1 MINKK
6 LTIPFLFAPI
16 ILAMSACG
24 GSDSSSSPQPP
35 EQAKFSLG
43 ISDAPIDEADS
54 VFIEIDEITI
64 SGTETT
70 VITEFTNDNNEIVET
85 IKVNL
90 LDFQGTD
97 QLKIVDEA
105 QGLVI
110 APGTYSME
118 LLVVDAGSYVL
129 LENDAT
135 EYSIKVPSSK
145 LRLGDFEVASTSIQ
159 VGDTPAYT
167 IEFSLRESLVMRGN
181 TPTKNGFIIKP
192 HGVHIVSEYGTLQ
205 GNISAENTNLGSC
218 IVYLYEGEPTELGDS
233 YDADDE
239 TFVGDTPTATA
250 PLISTLVAVDGAYS
264 IGFVPTGS
272 YTVALMCGTN
282 IDDNVQYN
290 ALTIPSLVENIAT
303 VSIIKGDVTTV
314 DF

>member
-6 LTIPFLFAPI
+6 LTIPFLFTPI
-16 ILAMSACG
+16 ILVMSACG
-24 GSDSSSSPQPP
+24 GSDSTSSPEPNA
-35 EQAKFSLG
+35 QAKFSLG

-64 SGTETT
+64 SGTETK
-70 VITEFTNDNNEIVET
+70 VITEFTNENNDIVET

-97 QLKIVDEA
+97 QLKIIDEA

-118 LLVVDAGSYVL
+118 LLVVDTGSYVL

-135 EYSIKVPSSK
+135 EYSIKVPSSR

-192 HGVHIVSEYGTLQ
+192 HGVHIVSEYGTLK
-205 GNISAENTNLGSC
+205 GNISADNTNLGSC

-239 TFVGDTPTATA
+239 TFVGDIPTATA

-264 IGFVPTGS
+264 IGFVPTGN
-272 YTVALMCGTN
+272 YTVALMCGTD

>member
-1 MINKK
+1 MINKNF
-6 LTIPFLFAPI
+6 TIPFLFTPI
-16 ILAMSACG
+16 ILAISACG
-24 GSDSSSSPQPP
+24 GSDNSSPQPS

-105 QGLVI
+105 QGVTM

-118 LLVVDAGSYVL
+118 LLVVDTGSYVL

-135 EYSIKVPSSK
+135 EYSIKVPSSR
-145 LRLGDFEVASTSIQ
+145 LRLGDFEIASTSIQ

-192 HGVHIVSEYGTLQ
+192 HGVHIVSEYGTLK
-205 GNISAENTNLGSC
+205 GNVSADNTNLGSC

-239 TFVGDTPTATA
+239 TFVGDAPTATA
-250 PLISTLVAVDGAYS
+250 PLISTLVAVDGTYS

-272 YTVALMCGTN
+272 YTVALMCGTD
-282 IDDNVQYN
+282 IDDNIQYN
-290 ALTIPSLVENIAT
+290 ALTIPSPVGNVAT
-303 VSIIKGDVTTV
+303 VGIIKGDVKTV